1 MAISRVT
8 TKPARTAPRLVLV
21 RWTFSLIL
29 FVAPLVSACT
39 SVRPVIKI
47 GLLASFEGLQRRSGY
62 EALAVMRMAL
72 DEVAQADRAVIPLA
86 MNAGADGAEAQRAVR
101 KMLRD
106 PEVKAVVGPY
116 DPELIEA
123 IRPIMAERQI
133 PWFLPFELDPA
144 VGMASAVAPS
154 RWAQAL
160 LDAVATAARQQGHDR
175 LVLAGDSAGWPPEE
189 ELAKMETPLPVALLN
204 GATADLLNTSVLNE
218 RDALFW
224 LGDPASGAE
233 YFETIR
239 QAHPEISFWLGPW
252 GSDPIFR
259 ERTTAPRFVY
269 WVSWIDD
276 GYKAWQQAATRH
288 GIPDSPAAYLTF
300 RATVAAL
307 VTVDLLPPAPTAH
320 WQLQTFAI
328 QEDGTSQPVQDSP

>member
-1 MAISRVT
+1 M
-8 TKPARTAPRLVLV
+8 
-21 RWTFSLIL
+21 
-29 FVAPLVSACT
+29 
-39 SVRPVIKI
+39 IKI

-72 DEVAQADRAVIPLA
+72 DQVTQADRAVIPLA
-86 MNAGADGAEAQRAVR
+86 MDAGADVAEAQRAAR

-106 PEVKAVVGPY
+106 PAVKAVVGPY

-204 GATADLLNTSVLNE
+204 GAT
-218 RDALFW
+218 
-224 LGDPASGAE
+224 
-233 YFETIR
+233 
-239 QAHPEISFWLGPW
+239 
-252 GSDPIFR
+252 
-259 ERTTAPRFVY
+259 
-269 WVSWIDD
+269 
-276 GYKAWQQAATRH
+276 
-288 GIPDSPAAYLTF
+288 
-300 RATVAAL
+300 
-307 VTVDLLPPAPTAH
+307 
-320 WQLQTFAI
+320 
-328 QEDGTSQPVQDSP
+328 